1 MTTGNESS
9 SAASM
14 LSGVRELIGAEVLV
28 IDKDEKVRKGIT
40 QLLSAANLH
49 VTCAAEP
56 EEGLDW
62 IGKKFFSVVVVDL
75 DTPTPNAGT
84 ETTAQ
89 VKELSPTS
97 MVVMLTPRKS
107 FGDTVAAIRAGAID
121 VVLKDPAS
129 VAYLKDRVLEAA
141 GRSVDRREVGSVLN
155 DVREVHDEFLKR
167 FMETERRALDLS
179 DRLAGRDPGGEAHI
193 EEIRV
198 IVVEPDGMLASAL
211 TAAAPPGFLFERAMS
226 GGEALDRCSSSRFH
240 IAMISDFLQDLPGSM
255 VVTSI
260 KTQNP
265 ELVAIEFTP
274 PPRGKVEIVE
284 TSRRISVVAEF
295 KDPKQL
301 LGRLDE
307 LAKAFRAKAKER
319 RYTQAFKERHYDFL
333 RRYVELKS
341 KIDRAIADG

>member
-1 MTTGNESS
+1 
-9 SAASM
+9 M
-14 LSGVRELIGAEVLV
+14 LSGVRELVGAEVLV
-28 IDKDEKVRKGIT
+28 IDKDAKVRKGIT

-49 VTCAAEP
+49 VTTASEP

-62 IGKKFFSVVVVDL
+62 LGKKFFSVVVVDL
-75 DTPTPNAGT
+75 DTPTPNAGIDT
-84 ETTAQ
+84 AAQ
-89 VKELSPTS
+89 VKEMSRTS

-121 VVLKDPAS
+121 VVLKDPKS
-129 VAYLKDRVLEAA
+129 VGYLKDRVMEAA
-141 GRSVDRREVGSVLN
+141 GRSVDRREVGTVLH

-167 FMETERRALDLS
+167 FMETERRSLDLS
-179 DRLAGRDPGGEAHI
+179 DRLAGHDPDAADNV

-198 IVVEPDGMLASAL
+198 IVVEPDGALAAAL
-211 TAAAPPGFLFERAMS
+211 TRAAPAGFSFERAMS

-240 IAMISDFLQDLPGSM
+240 IAMISDLLQDLPGSM
-255 VVTSI
+255 VVTSV

-265 ELVAIEFTP
+265 ELVAIEFIP
-274 PPRGKVEIVE
+274 PPKGKVEIVE
-284 TSRRISVVAEF
+284 TSRRIAVVEDF
-295 KDPKQL
+295 NDPKQL

-341 KIDRAIADG
+341 KIDRALADG